1 MLCAGTGAGGEI
13 VRSRTFARIIAFIL
27 GTMGCFGVLFKPE
40 SILAFL
46 PLIVGSILFFI
57 LSIFSFSTCDNEVPK
72 PDKNK
77 LIGDIVRA
85 ERELQKA
92 STDYE
97 RAALNDMIKMRRRLL
112 HDK

>member
-1 MLCAGTGAGGEI
+1 M
-13 VRSRTFARIIAFIL
+13 RSRTFALIIAFIL
-27 GTMGCFGVLFKPE
+27 GAMACFGVLFKPE

-46 PLIVGSILFFI
+46 PLIAGSAIFFI
-57 LSIFSFSTCDNEVPK
+57 IFIFSFSTCDTCDNEVPK